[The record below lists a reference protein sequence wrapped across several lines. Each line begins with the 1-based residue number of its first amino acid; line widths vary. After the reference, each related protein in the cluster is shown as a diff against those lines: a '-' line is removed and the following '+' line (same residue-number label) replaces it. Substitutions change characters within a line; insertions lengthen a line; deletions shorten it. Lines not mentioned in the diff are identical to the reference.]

1 MQSLLRSITRCLGMP
16 WAFRNTPNQLAL
28 GMTLGFA
35 LGLIPKDNLIA
46 VGLALGLLY
55 APANMGCAAIAFC
68 LAQLSM
74 LKLDPLAHS
83 LGESS
88 LRSPA
93 MHSMWLWY
101 CHQPVLPWL
110 GLHNTIVLGSLGILS
125 VLSPTQFVLA
135 RAFFRWMSR
144 SRMQRQVDMAVEA
157 TQRYKQTLLSL
168 RHQASIEDSSNLKSL
183 TLEQPIEEQVL
194 LNDIA
199 AIASDL
205 TSSPSA
211 LDDSP
216 SVRDIATHFGEQQIR
231 VDGQQHSQPL
241 PLGMGSQEGNRA
253 SVLIGGANDKQSVA
267 ANQAPPSASQ
277 QLRPG
282 LRIDHAEPSEEFPA
296 IDTAASSS
304 SASMTQSSIPSSL
317 QLGDILRETLIEVV
331 RFRPHTQNALHEP
344 AQPSLGSSDGI
355 SGTAA
360 PLSQHPSATTSLI
373 TESQSTMQVTSR
385 STSPNNASR
394 HDANSTSTIPST
406 DETRKNEP
414 VPQPAEE
421 SLRYLLWHLS
431 SLNRETKQ

>member
-1 MQSLLRSITRCLGMP
+1 MP
-16 WAFRNTPNQLAL
+16 WAFRNSPNQLAL

-55 APANMGCAAIAFC
+55 APANIGCAMIAFG

-101 CHQPVLPWL
+101 CQQPILPWL

-135 RAFFRWMSR
+135 RAFFRWTAR

-157 TQRYKQTLLSL
+157 TQHYKQTLLAL
-168 RHQASIEDSSNLKSL
+168 RHQASFEDHLQLAPSA
-183 TLEQPIEEQVL
+183 LEQSSQEQVL
-194 LNDIA
+194 LNDIT

-205 TSSPSA
+205 TSSPSV

-216 SVRDIATHFGEQQIR
+216 SVRDIATNFGEQQIR
-231 VDGQQHSQPL
+231 VDDQQHSQPL
-241 PLGMGSQEGNRA
+241 PLGMGSHEGNRA
-253 SVLIGGANDKQSVA
+253 SVLIGGANDKQSIA
-267 ANQAPPSASQ
+267 ASQTPTSLGQ

-282 LRIDHAEPSEEFPA
+282 LRIDHAEPSEEFPS

-304 SASMTQSSIPSSL
+304 SESTLQSSIPSSL

-331 RFRPHTQNALHEP
+331 RFRPHTQNTLHEP
-344 AQPSLGSSDGI
+344 AQPSLNFSDGV
-355 SGTAA
+355 SGTAE
-360 PLSQHPSATTSLI
+360 PLSQHPSATSSLI

-385 STSPNNASR
+385 STTPNNASR
-394 HDANSTSTIPST
+394 HDANSTSAIPST
-406 DETRKNEP
+406 EETRKNEP